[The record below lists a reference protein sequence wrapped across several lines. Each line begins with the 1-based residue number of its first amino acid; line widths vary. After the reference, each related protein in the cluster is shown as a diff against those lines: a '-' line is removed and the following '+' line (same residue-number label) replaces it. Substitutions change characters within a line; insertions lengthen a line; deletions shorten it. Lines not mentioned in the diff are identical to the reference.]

1 VGKDEIEKVMGKST
15 KYSKHTKGHIPSVVH
30 YPNHRYAPSPEGW
43 TNAKNIC
50 EALED
55 LHRYMDEIRNCRSP
69 VDLFDKVWDVKK
81 FLHRNA
87 DFYFWGDKTIF
98 KEVEKMQ
105 NKFKEDWKLC
115 CLNIC
120 MPMIMD
126 PSFRFSRIKSCLW
139 FDVGNYHLMKRKFDD
154 DIEDYIEEVHDILLD
169 LFSEYSDQVEDTSC
183 TSGAKTRKKAVVT
196 GHDTLMYYY
205 HTDEYPYSERPMAE
219 LDQYLQEPGLST
231 GESSV
236 LQWWK
241 EHDLTYPTIARMAR
255 DILAIPLI
263 SDYSV
268 ATRTG
273 RRAFCESG
281 VGWIERLVCVQDW
294 LRSDGIAYTISFF
307 IAI

>member
-1 VGKDEIEKVMGKST
+1 
-15 KYSKHTKGHIPSVVH
+15 
-30 YPNHRYAPSPEGW
+30 
-43 TNAKNIC
+43 
-50 EALED
+50 
-55 LHRYMDEIRNCRSP
+55 
-69 VDLFDKVWDVKK
+69 VWDVKK

-268 ATRTG
+268 ATRTA

-294 LRSDGIAYTISFF
+294 LRSDGIAYTISFLLLSSYSPVLTVVF
-307 IAI
+307 MLS